1 VRAIA
6 HMKIRADLENLE
18 KTRTFIS
25 ECASVQHFS
34 AARISEIELALE
46 EAFANICNYA
56 YAGEPGEIEV
66 NCSTED
72 GGMVI
77 EIIDSGTAFDI
88 TAVDDPDITA
98 DASERKIGGL
108 GIFLIRELM
117 DNVVYRREGGKNI
130 VRLFVARES

>member
-1 VRAIA
+1 
-6 HMKIRADLENLE
+6 MKLRADLENLE
-18 KTRTFIS
+18 KTRTFVS
-25 ECASVQHFS
+25 EYARSRHFS
-34 AARISEIELALE
+34 AARVSEIELALE

-56 YAGEPGEIEV
+56 YAGQPGEIEV

-77 EIIDSGTAFDI
+77 EIIDSGAAFDI

-98 DASERKIGGL
+98 DVSERESGGL
-108 GIFLIRELM
+108 GIFLIRKLM

-130 VRLFVARES
+130 LRFFAAGESQKTIE